1 MALDFGKVAFSV
13 SFDPTFAFPVDAR
26 SYFESYDAAVVAAA
40 SAKEAG
46 SSESVYYYGQTLVVV
61 ENNKAT
67 FYIIQPDNTLS
78 TINGSSEE
86 STLTLD
92 ENQFR
97 FNDDGKLS
105 LVGYE
110 DASSGQ
116 VLTLGSDGK
125 LIWSNP
131 IDTYTKTEIDTKIAA
146 AGHLKRVIVKDKDEI
161 INNYFDKDD
170 YDTYIFMIS
179 KFTDDSDKYDE
190 YIIIDIDGLKT
201 IERVGTWEVDL
212 TKYATKEELNSKVDK
227 HDNDRLITET
237 EAAKLTSIVDL
248 IKSVDDNRFSVN
260 ENGKLSFKDLII
272 NDIGG
277 LIEALK
283 KKVDI
288 VDGSRL
294 ITSKEAEI
302 LNKLVMDDN
311 GEVGIS
317 GTISAANVKGL
328 YDLIYRVV
336 VGSGNEIFDEEEK
349 SLLGIEA
356 GAQKNYINSV
366 DETQLLV
373 KDKKLSIKSISID
386 TVVDLE
392 KILNNKANASAITEI
407 NTSIS
412 NIENLLN
419 TKYQAHETRIA
430 ALEGRLIWHSLVDI
444 EES

>member
-67 FYIIQPDNTLS
+67 FYIIQPDGTLS
-78 TINGSSEE
+78 AINGSNEE
-86 STLTLD
+86 STLILD

-146 AGHLKRVIVKDKDEI
+146 AGHLKRVIVENKNEI
-161 INNYFDKDD
+161 INDYFDKAD

-212 TKYATKEELNSKVDK
+212 TKYATKEELDTKVDK
-227 HDNDRLITET
+227 HGNDRLITES
-237 EAAKLTSIVDL
+237 EATKLANL
-248 IKSVDDNRFSVN
+248 LEGAEKN
-260 ENGKLSFKDLII
+260 II
-272 NDIGG
+272 NSVSSDFSINDDRQLNLNNLPPQKITG
-277 LIEALK
+277 LEEVLK
-283 KKVDI
+283 S
-288 VDGSRL
+288 GSRL
-294 ITSKEAEI
+294 ITLDEI
-302 LNKLVMDDN
+302 NKLAALQWNNNDLQ
-311 GEVGIS
+311 IS
-317 GTISAANVKGL
+317 GSVSASQISDLADWLNNNAGAVKGL
-328 YDLIYRVV
+328 SENNLTDDLYKQITEALYISEVDTAQLNV
-336 VGSGNEIFDEEEK
+336 DNSGILSIKTISQSQVDGLGDALK
-349 SLLGIEA
+349 KKADLTSLTNL
-356 GAQKNYINSV
+356 
-366 DETQLLV
+366 ETQLNSMSNKVNIL
-373 KDKKLSIKSISID
+373 DKHL
-386 TVVDLE
+386 TW
-392 KILNNKANASAITEI
+392 
-407 NTSIS
+407 
-412 NIENLLN
+412 
-419 TKYQAHETRIA
+419 Q
-430 ALEGRLIWHSLVDI
+430 SLTD
-444 EES
+444 E